1 MLLILGFVIVLG
13 AALGG
18 FMMAGGNPKLLLHPS
33 EFVSI
38 LGIST
43 GLLVISSPGSTL
55 KEVIHKILNILKGGK
70 SNKSDFVELL
80 RLLYEIFNTA
90 KREGLIKLEDHIM
103 EPHKSQL
110 FGKYKSFMGDEQRVE
125 FLCNGLKPLVD
136 GRIKPEQVEGLME
149 QTLGAIEEEAGAPV
163 HMLQLV
169 GDSLPGIG
177 IVAAVMGIINTMT
190 AVSEGPEKVG
200 EKVGAALTGTLLGV
214 FLAYG
219 FVNPTAA
226 RIKHNNSL
234 ELQYFVAIMKG
245 VSSFAQGMAP
255 MMAVEVARRCIEH
268 TLAPSAEEMEEMLK
282 NPAK

>member
-1 MLLILGFVIVLG
+1 
-13 AALGG
+13 
-18 FMMAGGNPKLLLHPS
+18 MMAGGNPKLLMHPS

-55 KEVIHKILNILKGGK
+55 KEVIHKIMNIVKGGK

-80 RLLYEIFNTA
+80 RLLYEVFNTA
-90 KREGLIKLEDHIM
+90 RREGLIKLEDHIM
-103 EPHKSQL
+103 EPQKSAL
-110 FGKYKSFMGDEQRVE
+110 FGKYKSFLADHQRVE

-234 ELQYFVAIMKG
+234 ELQYFVAMMKG

-282 NPAK
+282 NPGK